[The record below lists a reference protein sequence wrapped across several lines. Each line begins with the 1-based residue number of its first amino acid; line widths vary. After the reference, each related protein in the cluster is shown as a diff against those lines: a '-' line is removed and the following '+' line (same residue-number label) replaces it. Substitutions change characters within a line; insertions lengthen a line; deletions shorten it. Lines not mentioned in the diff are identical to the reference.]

1 MIGFQIEKAGIPVVQ
16 ITAVP
21 SASIMV
27 GVSRILSG
35 KTITNPYGDAELPPE
50 KEKELRRKYI
60 KRALELLT
68 SQVSESTLFTLEGL
82 APR

>member
-21 SASIMV
+21 SASVMV

-35 KTITNPYGDAELPPE
+35 KTITNPYGDAELPPDR
-50 KEKELRRKYI
+50 EKELRRKYI
-60 KRALELLT
+60 ARALELLHT
-68 SQVSESTLFTLEGL
+68 DVDKSTLFTIDGV
-82 APR
+82 AP

>member
-21 SASIMV
+21 SASVMV

-35 KTITNPYGDAELPPE
+35 KTITNPYGDAELPPTR
-50 KEKELRRKYI
+50 EKELRRKYI
-60 KRALELLT
+60 TRALALLHT
-68 SQVSESTLFTLEGL
+68 DVDKSTLFTLDGV
-82 APR
+82 AP

>member
-21 SASIMV
+21 SASVMV

-35 KTITNPYGDAELPPE
+35 KTITNPYGDAELPPARE
-50 KEKELRRKYI
+50 RELRRKYI
-60 KRALELLT
+60 LRALELLHT
-68 SQVSESTLFTLEGL
+68 DLDKSTLFTLDGI
-82 APR
+82 AP

>member
-21 SASIMV
+21 SAASMV

-35 KTITNPYGDAELPPE
+35 KTITNPYGDAELPLESE
-50 KEKELRRKYI
+50 KKLRRKYI
-60 KRALELLT
+60 ERALELL
-68 SQVSESTLFTLEGL
+68 QQDVEKSTQYTLDGV
-82 APR
+82 APV

>member
-21 SASIMV
+21 SASVMV

-35 KTITNPYGDAELPPE
+35 KTITNPYGDAELPPDRE
-50 KEKELRRKYI
+50 RELRRKYI
-60 KRALELLT
+60 TRALELLHT
-68 SQVSESTLFTLEGL
+68 DVDKSTLFTLDGV
-82 APR
+82 AP

>member
-21 SASIMV
+21 SASVMV

-35 KTITNPYGDAELPPE
+35 KTITNPYGDADLPPDRE
-50 KEKELRRKYI
+50 RELRRKYI
-60 KRALELLT
+60 TRALELLHT
-68 SQVSESTLFTLEGL
+68 NVDKSTLFTLDGM
-82 APR
+82 AP